1 MSNILK
7 LVNNTVKHW
16 YIPLIVGL
24 LFSGIGIY
32 SMLSPLNS
40 YKTLAMIFSFSF
52 LLSGVSEI
60 LFSLSNKKEIDN
72 WGWTLT
78 FGVLTFILGLLLV
91 LNPEIPMKTLPIYI
105 GFIVLFRSIMGI
117 SYAIELK
124 NYGVKDWKNLL
135 IIGILGLVLAFILIW
150 NPLLAGMTI
159 MFWIGIAIVAA
170 GIFSIY
176 LAFKLKKIN
185 EMPNKISNELKGRY
199 QTIRQELNEEIQKH
213 N

>member
-1 MSNILK
+1 L
-7 LVNNTVKHW
+7 
-16 YIPLIVGL
+16 Y
-24 LFSGIGIY
+24 SGI
-32 SMLSPLNS
+32 
-40 YKTLAMIFSFSF
+40 T
-52 LLSGVSEI
+52 EI
-60 LFSLSNKKEIDN
+60 LFSISNRNEIDN

-78 FGVLTFILGLLLV
+78 FGVLTFVLGVLLV
-91 LNPEIPMKTLPIYI
+91 VNPEIPMKTLPIYI

-135 IIGILGLVLAFILIW
+135 MIGVLGLILAFILVW
-150 NPLLAGMTI
+150 NPLFAGMTI

-176 LAFKLKKIN
+176 LAFKLRKIN
-185 EMPNKISNELKGRY
+185 EMPNKISSELKSRY
-199 QTIRQELNEEIQKH
+199 EIIRQELNEEIQKH

>member
-24 LFSGIGIY
+24 LFSGIGTY

>member
-32 SMLSPLNS
+32 SMLSPLNT

-60 LFSLSNKKEIDN
+60 MFSLSNKKEIDN

-78 FGVLTFILGLLLV
+78 FGVLTFVLGLLLV

-105 GFIVLFRSIMGI
+105 GFIALFRSIMGI

-135 IIGILGLVLAFILIW
+135 TIGILGLVLAFILIW
-150 NPLLAGMTI
+150 NPLFAGMTI

-185 EMPNKISNELKGRY
+185 EMPNKISSELKSRY
-199 QTIRQELNEEIQKH
+199 EIIRQELNEEIQKH

>member
-124 NYGVKDWKNLL
+124 NYAVKDWKNLL